1 MGGNIG
7 NRAQYL
13 ADAIELA
20 GSRAGLVRACS
31 AIYET
36 EAWGVDEQAAYLNCC
51 VMLDTELGATA
62 LMDELLGIERALGR
76 VREGM
81 QYAARTVDIDL
92 LFFNHEVIEGLLTV
106 PHPRLHLRRF
116 VLVPLNEIAPAYLHP
131 VLGQSVEQLLAQCSD
146 KNLVTLYKSQPCT
159 SA

>member
-13 ADAIELA
+13 ADAIDLA
-20 GSRAGLVRACS
+20 GNRAGRIRECS

-36 EAWGVDEQAAYLNCC
+36 EAWGVDGQAAYLNCC
-51 VMLDTELGATA
+51 VMLDTKLGATD
-62 LMDELLGIERALGR
+62 LMAELLGIEKALGR

-81 QYAARTVDIDL
+81 QYAARTVDLDL
-92 LFFNHEVIEGLLTV
+92 LFFNHEIIEGPLTV

-116 VLVPLNEIAPAYLHP
+116 VLVPLSEIAPAYVHP
-131 VLGQSVEQLLAQCSD
+131 VLGQNVKQLLAQCKDNS
-146 KNLVTLYKSQPCT
+146 LVTLYTSQPCT